1 MDFITSHLFLNAP
14 LISCPIRVIS
24 SGWVQ
29 QQTHP
34 KWMTGIG
41 QLTKGAFRI
50 KDLLWN
56 PHFTYH
62 ILKHYRW
69 QFLKLLP
76 YAPFMIHKSLR
87 QIYTL
92 TASLLELNINKCLTL
107 NDGQMAHPINPIID
121 MAFIG
126 LNWTLKS
133 FMKVIH
139 DYLLELKKKVLAVAS
154 VVEFEACRCSV

>member
-29 QQTHP
+29 QQTRP

-87 QIYTL
+87 QIYTI
-92 TASLLELNINKCLTL
+92 TASLLELNINKGLTL
-107 NDGQMAHPINPIID
+107 NSMMGRWHGHKSNIN
-121 MAFIG
+121 MVFIG
-126 LNWTLKS
+126 LKWTLKS
-133 FMKVIH
+133 FIKVIMSTWT
-139 DYLLELKKKVLAVAS
+139 EKESIGSSIGCGV
-154 VVEFEACRCSV
+154 